1 MKKLSLLIVFL
12 LTASWNIIQ
21 SQSVNHWETAVY
33 NTDVWRYFVGTSEP
47 DAAWRSITFNDAGW
61 SFGPGGFG
69 YGDNDDN
76 TVIPQCNSV
85 FLRISFNVADTAMI
99 SRAVLNIDYDDAF
112 VAYINDVEIARSGI
126 TGVHPPFSQFG
137 VDHEAKMYAGGVPE
151 SFYIEKNL
159 LKTCLVPGK
168 NILSIQVHNSSATSS
183 DMSSN
188 AFLSFGKV
196 NATAEFRVN
205 PSWFIAPFD
214 FSSSNLPI
222 LMINT
227 DGNVDIPD
235 SPRVPGNMKI
245 INRGTGSRNYLSDQ
259 NTTGFLNYNGRI
271 NIEVRGSASQVL
283 PKKQYGFSTLKA
295 DNISNN
301 NVVLLGMPADND
313 WILNGLGFEPSLI
326 RDYLNYNLARMI
338 GDYASRT
345 AYCEVVLNG
354 SYQGLYVLEEK
365 IKQGS
370 DRVDVTK
377 IGTGDNTFPNV
388 TGGYITKADKLTG
401 GDPIAWTMPS
411 YISLNG
417 VFDVMFIHELP
428 KPENVTS
435 NQNNYIHAEFDKL
448 ASSAHSGNISFAD
461 GFPSVIDIPSFVDF
475 MIINELSA
483 NADAYQYSTFFHKDR
498 NGKLRAGPIWDLNL
512 TYGYDL
518 AIWGFDRSKTYT
530 WQFSNGDNEGPK
542 FWKDLFNNTE
552 FRCCLSRRWNQLIQP
567 GQPLNY
573 TSIAAYIDQI
583 VPMISEAV
591 IRENT
596 KWGTVPGFSNEITKI
611 KDFIKLRIDWM
622 TAAIGPPSNC
632 SAVET
637 PPLVISKIMYNP
649 GTSVAFPVSSD
660 QEFIEIKNNG
670 STTVDLTGVYF
681 SGTGFVYQFPAYS
694 EIFPN
699 SVKVLA
705 NKPEVFK
712 AKYGFPPSGQ
722 FTRNLSNTGENL
734 VLADGFG
741 NVIDNVQYS
750 NSLPWPNA
758 DGNGSYLE
766 LTDPSLDNN
775 LASSWIASSNTI
787 VSVENIR
794 SEQLLN
800 IYPSPVKNTLTVES
814 SGRMNIL
821 QLFDSQGR
829 LLRNFNV
836 NSGKYSIDMTSLS
849 PGMYIL
855 KVISSERNYMR
866 KIIKE

>member
-1 MKKLSLLIVFL
+1 VKKSLLLIVFL
-12 LTASWNIIQ
+12 LTASLNIIQ

-33 NTDVWRYFVGTSEP
+33 NTDAWRYFVGTSEP
-47 DAAWRSITFNDAGW
+47 DAAWRSLTFNDASW
-61 SFGPGGFG
+61 SYGPGGFG

-76 TVIPQCNSV
+76 TVIPQCTSV
-85 FLRISFNVADTAMI
+85 FIRFSFYVSDTAI
-99 SRAVLNIDYDDAF
+99 IARALLSMDYDDAF
-112 VAYINDVEIARSGI
+112 VAYLNDVEIARAGI
-126 TGVHPPFSQFG
+126 TGTHPAFSQFG
-137 VDHEAKMYAGGVPE
+137 VDHEAKMYSGGVPE
-151 SFYIEKNL
+151 SFWIEKNL
-159 LKTCLVPGK
+159 LKTCLLPGK
-168 NILSIQVHNSSATSS
+168 NILAIQVHNSSATSS

-196 NATAEFRVN
+196 NSTIEFRAN
-205 PSWFIAPFD
+205 PVWFVAPFD

-227 DGNVDIPD
+227 DGSADIPD

-245 INRGTGSRNYLSDQ
+245 IYRGDGSRNYLSDQ
-259 NTTGFLNYNGRI
+259 NTPGFLNYNGRI

-283 PKKQYGFSTLKA
+283 PKKQYGFSTLKP
-295 DNISNN
+295 DNVSNN
-301 NVVLLGMPADND
+301 NVILLGMPADND

-326 RDYLNYNLARMI
+326 RDYLNYSLARMM

-345 AYCEVVLNG
+345 AYCEVILNG
-354 SYQGLYVLEEK
+354 NYQGLYVLEEK

-370 DRVDVTK
+370 ERVDITK

-401 GDPIAWTMPS
+401 GDPIAWTMSS
-411 YISLNG
+411 YVGLN
-417 VFDVMFIHELP
+417 DVNFIHELP

-435 NQNNYIHAEFDKL
+435 NQNDYIRAEFEKL
-448 ASSAHSGNISFAD
+448 SSSAHAGNTSLAD
-461 GFPSVIDIPSFVDF
+461 GYPSVIDVPSFVDY

-483 NADAYQYSTFFHKDR
+483 NTDAYQFSTFFHKDR

-530 WQFSNGDNEGPK
+530 WQFSNGDNEGAK
-542 FWKDLFNNTE
+542 FWKDLFNNPD
-552 FRCCLSRRWNQLIQP
+552 FRCYLSRRWNQLIQP
-567 GQPLNY
+567 GQPLNL
-573 TSIAAYIDQI
+573 TSITALIDQI
-583 VPMISEAV
+583 VSSISEAAV
-591 IRENT
+591 RENT
-596 KWGTVPGFSNEITKI
+596 KWGTVPNLPIEIAKI
-611 KDFIKLRIDWM
+611 KDFIRIRIDWM
-622 TAAIGPPSNC
+622 TTALGPVTNC
-632 SAVET
+632 SSVVT

-649 GTSVAFPVSSD
+649 NTTVAFPVSSD

-670 STTVDLTGVYF
+670 NKTIDLTGVYF

-699 SVKVLA
+699 STKVLA
-705 NKPEVFK
+705 NKTDVFN

-750 NSLPWPNA
+750 NTSPWPNA

-775 LASSWIASSNTI
+775 VASNWIASSNTI
-787 VSVENIR
+787 VYVEDIKN
-794 SEQLLN
+794 EQELN
-800 IYPSPVKNTLTVES
+800 LYPSPVKDVLTIES
-814 SGRMNIL
+814 SGRINIL

-829 LLRNFNV
+829 LLRNFKV
-836 NSGKYSIDMTSLS
+836 NSDTYTIDMRSYA
-849 PGMYIL
+849 PGLYIL
-855 KVISSERNYMR
+855 EVKSSERNYMR